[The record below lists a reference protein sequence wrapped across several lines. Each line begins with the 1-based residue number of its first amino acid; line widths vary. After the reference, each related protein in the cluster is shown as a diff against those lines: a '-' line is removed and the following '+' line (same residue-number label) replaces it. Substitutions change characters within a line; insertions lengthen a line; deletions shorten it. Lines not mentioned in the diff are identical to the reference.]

1 MKNLLLTLALLV
13 LPELLR
19 PALTTVLGD
28 WTFAAA
34 YLYLLG
40 VGVLMMRRAGIAAT
54 DIGLAPKQVARGAG
68 LFAAL
73 LLASMTAFYLMSSWN
88 DGGSFG
94 DCLAVS
100 GITAG
105 EFARHWLVVGP
116 VEELV
121 WRGVVLTLLMSGHTR
136 WRKLPWVLL
145 PVVVGTTLFC
155 AWHSGM
161 LVSIEQFNAKAFT
174 FLFVISSLLSY
185 FFLRTRSVVF
195 VALAHGYSNA
205 NLIGTH
211 GEQAVLL
218 LLVVA
223 LELYLLATLLWRRLR
238 PNPAT
243 VTGHARA

>member
-1 MKNLLLTLALLV
+1 MKNLLLTLALLAI
-13 LPELLR
+13 PEVLR
-19 PALTTVLGD
+19 PFLANTFGD
-28 WTFAAA
+28 WTFAVA

-40 VGVLMMRRAGIAAT
+40 VGVFMMRRAGIAAT
-54 DIGLAPKQVARGAG
+54 DIGLAPKQVSQGAG

-73 LLASMTAFYLMSSWN
+73 LLAAMAAFYLMSSWN
-88 DGGSFG
+88 DGGSVG
-94 DCLAVS
+94 DYLAVS
-100 GITAG
+100 GITVG

-116 VEELV
+116 VEELI
-121 WRGVVLTLLMSGHTR
+121 WRGVLLTLLMSGHAR
-136 WRKLPWVLL
+136 WKKLPWVIL
-145 PVVVGTTLFC
+145 PMMVGTTLFC

-174 FLFVISSLLSY
+174 FLFVISTLLSY

-223 LELYLLATLLWRRLR
+223 LELYLLTTMLWGRLR
-238 PNPAT
+238 STRSP
-243 VTGHARA
+243 VTDAARA